1 MNDTVRIFFTGDF
14 EIKSVRAG
22 KMLLVP
28 EKGDDGHVYYD
39 VTAALRTGKTYITAE
54 FSGGRAEGFF
64 FDVKR
69 IITVCSAACRFHSMV
84 VQNLFFA
91 ISEKNRKLVQKLGHM
106 CERTT
111 REKLIS
117 YLSEEAEKQNS
128 YCCALY

>member
-1 MNDTVRIFFTGDF
+1 MDRTVRLDDKEYRIGGSRFFGRKTSLPFESSSSFTVGRKFICPKQVNDTVRIFFTGDF

-69 IITVCSAACRFHSMV
+69 TPV
-84 VQNLFFA
+84 N
-91 ISEKNRKLVQKLGHM
+91 E
-106 CERTT
+106 
-111 REKLIS
+111 
-117 YLSEEAEKQNS
+117 
-128 YCCALY
+128 